1 MTTGAAK
8 AHSLMSHTIL
18 ECLLNIKRILLKNMR
33 RSNKGSNWLI
43 IIGILGIIAALI
55 VGLLIWRA
63 ILG

>member
-1 MTTGAAK
+1 
-8 AHSLMSHTIL
+8 
-18 ECLLNIKRILLKNMR
+18 MR

-43 IIGILGIIAALI
+43 IIGIVGIIAALI